1 MLCSPLGA
9 YFTAHRST
17 CIAFSSN
24 FLTSL
29 YHMSLQKQHSALRK
43 YTYIIHFQSL
53 DFQYTM
59 GSKKSETTSEN
70 AFFFSITH
78 YIIRKNIRNKNL
90 NWKNQQENE
99 KMFVLMTPAILRA
112 TWWSCSQA
120 WFEYDS
126 RIILSF
132 RIPDS
137 LMTQI
142 YLISDLETVFFH
154 FPHHSVFLFCFK
166 VF

>member
-53 DFQYTM
+53 NFQYTM
-59 GSKKSETTSEN
+59 GSKKSETTREN
-70 AFFFSITH
+70 AFFFSLH
-78 YIIRKNIRNKNL
+78 
-90 NWKNQQENE
+90 
-99 KMFVLMTPAILRA
+99 
-112 TWWSCSQA
+112 
-120 WFEYDS
+120 
-126 RIILSF
+126 ILSEKTF
-132 RIPDS
+132 ENKICMIQVWFKNHLELQNTWLSIQS

-142 YLISDLETVFFH
+142 YLISDLETVFFISPSH
-154 FPHHSVFLFCFK
+154 FSFFK
-166 VF
+166 SCLKFSIFKNMNLNENR